1 MNLNS
6 GVGDNAAGRYF
17 GGSRRGGMGGM
28 SSRQM
33 RQYAQIRR
41 DEMSHGAWL
50 QNQNA
55 ALDFSRQ
62 QTGEVDKFNRES
74 SRIDATV
81 QQQDWS
87 RGRASE
93 HLTGFGKA
101 NPHAESAD
109 LDNAKASWNPAF
121 APPPPKRGGSSGPRM
136 TVKKIQ
142 AMVDSGELSQAE
154 AAGRHA
160 NYAARVGRD
169 RADDNAG
176 KTPAPIRQGVEYVAG
191 VGSPGQF
198 GGGGG
203 GGASG
208 GGGVGT
214 PIK

>member
-17 GGSRRGGMGGM
+17 GGSRRGGMSGM
-28 SSRQM
+28 SGRQM

-74 SRIDATV
+74 SRIDSTV

-109 LDNAKASWNPAF
+109 LDSAKASWNPAF
-121 APPPPKRGGSSGPRM
+121 APPPPKRGGTSGPRM

-154 AAGRHA
+154 AAGRHS

-191 VGSPGQF
+191 VGSSGQF

-203 GGASG
+203 GG
-208 GGGVGT
+208 VGT